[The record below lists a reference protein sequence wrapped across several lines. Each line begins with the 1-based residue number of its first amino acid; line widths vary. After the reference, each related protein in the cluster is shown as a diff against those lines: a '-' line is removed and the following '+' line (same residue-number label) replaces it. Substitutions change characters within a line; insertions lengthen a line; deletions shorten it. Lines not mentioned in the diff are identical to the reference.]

1 MLLACYGETD
11 RPHKAVQA
19 YLLHFLN
26 RPVVILSERIKKLK
40 PNRFDELAEKCLSL
54 IDEDDDSVYLFPYA
68 NEIGKVEMAQPS
80 DKQKRLQCG
89 VDKGLIEMFLKMT
102 PEERIQS
109 NDNTIRALVELRNA
123 FKKQKTSSFRS
134 KRSA

>member
-1 MLLACYGETD
+1 VEA
-11 RPHKAVQA
+11 
-19 YLLHFLN
+19 
-26 RPVVILSERIKKLK
+26 
-40 PNRFDELAEKCLSL
+40 AEDM
-54 IDEDDDSVYLFPYA
+54 I
-68 NEIGKVEMAQPS
+68 EIEKVETAQPI
-80 DKQKRLQCG
+80 DKQKNLQLR

-102 PEERIQS
+102 PEERIRS

>member
-1 MLLACYGETD
+1 MIE
-11 RPHKAVQA
+11 
-19 YLLHFLN
+19 
-26 RPVVILSERIKKLK
+26 I
-40 PNRFDELAEKCLSL
+40 EKVKITQNS
-54 IDEDDDSVYLFPYA
+54 
-68 NEIGKVEMAQPS
+68 N
-80 DKQKRLQCG
+80 KQKNLQVV

-102 PEERIQS
+102 PEERVRS

>member
-1 MLLACYGETD
+1 MIEIEKDET
-11 RPHKAVQA
+11 
-19 YLLHFLN
+19 
-26 RPVVILSERIKKLK
+26 
-40 PNRFDELAEKCLSL
+40 
-54 IDEDDDSVYLFPYA
+54 
-68 NEIGKVEMAQPS
+68 AQPS
-80 DKQKRLQCG
+80 DKQKNLQLR

-102 PEERIQS
+102 PEERIRS